1 MHLEMCCVCV
11 SPPEGLPCRTSEWQG
26 GGTDKQFVSGRGRN
40 GCLPKSRCLEAAAS
54 WRDGPGEADRVLW
67 SRGSCA
73 GQVASWPAWDFLPG
87 LEFWVLTLLSAASD
101 SAAVSPRLCGCDPC
115 SGPGQFPF
123 LPPWFRM
130 LRSSHFQMPSCSLF
144 TSPSL
149 SSPFLQG

>member
-1 MHLEMCCVCV
+1 MAGWWDRQAVCFRKGKKRL
-11 SPPEGLPCRTSEWQG
+11 SPQESVW
-26 GGTDKQFVSGRGRN
+26 
-40 GCLPKSRCLEAAAS
+40 CLEVAAS
-54 WRDGPGEADRVLW
+54 WRDRPGEADRVLW